1 MSVKRKKK
9 VQLKDAKQVIGAAR
23 HIRSAS
29 SSAAAAEAAAK
40 VDQPVIVHH
49 EDELELPKINQER
62 RRSSL
67 LPLPSNGDRPRSRSN
82 SRDVDIF
89 SGTYIFERYD
99 Y

>member
-29 SSAAAAEAAAK
+29 SSAAAEAAAK